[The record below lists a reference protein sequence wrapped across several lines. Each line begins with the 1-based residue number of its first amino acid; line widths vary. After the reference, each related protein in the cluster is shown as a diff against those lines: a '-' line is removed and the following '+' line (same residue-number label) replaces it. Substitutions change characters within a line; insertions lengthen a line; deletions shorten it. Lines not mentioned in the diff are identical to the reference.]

1 MFKDLEGKENSET
14 TTSKWMDI
22 INSFTGMGKM
32 TSNFGFGL
40 MSKSGGYSDGGTSG
54 NSGGYSGTS
63 SGKGNKN
70 NVTVNSGISAD
81 SLDAKLGGKLSG
93 TGDLFVKAGSKY
105 GIDPAFLAAV
115 AMHETGNGTSKAIKE
130 KNNVGGMMGKN
141 GLRSFDSVPDGIDA
155 MASNLKRLYIDQ
167 GLVSIADIQKKYAPV
182 GATND
187 PTGLNNH
194 WQNGVSKHM
203 DSVLSGYKPLN
214 SEVVNQTSS
223 STKHEVSVVV
233 KGSVDGMTPEN
244 QKKVADSIT
253 KAFDPSN
260 YNLMNMLE
268 NSSVRGAK

>member
-1 MFKDLEGKENSET
+1 
-14 TTSKWMDI
+14 
-22 INSFTGMGKM
+22 
-32 TSNFGFGL
+32 
-40 MSKSGGYSDGGTSG
+40 
-54 NSGGYSGTS
+54 
-63 SGKGNKN
+63 
-70 NVTVNSGISAD
+70 
-81 SLDAKLGGKLSG
+81 
-93 TGDLFVKAGSKY
+93 
-105 GIDPAFLAAV
+105 
-115 AMHETGNGTSKAIKE
+115 
-130 KNNVGGMMGKN
+130 
-141 GLRSFDSVPDGIDA
+141 